1 MDWSFRMATTN
12 QPNTPPPTPSAD
24 PNADWT
30 AKEKAW
36 FEKNGVTDDKE
47 KEAIRGRAR
56 VLAYDRERSKFETE
70 SNTPP
75 PAPVKKWWQD

>member
-1 MDWSFRMATTN
+1 MATATP
-12 QPNTPPPTPSAD
+12 PNTPPAPPAD

-36 FEKNGVTDDKE
+36 FEKNGVTEEKE

-56 VLAYDRERSKFETE
+56 VLAYDRERSKFESDTA
-70 SNTPP
+70 TPAEP
-75 PAPVKKWWQD
+75 PKKKWYQD